1 MPHLFDE
8 LKRRNVIR
16 VAIAYA
22 VASWILAQVS
32 DLAASN
38 LNFPDWFVPMVLVVL
53 AFGFPIVVIFAW
65 AFEMT
70 PEGLKKT
77 SEMDRTRSITPGTG
91 KNLNILVFAV
101 MALAIVY
108 FVFDKFMWS
117 ESDGGALGETAS
129 WSASGSGKE
138 YPTIAVLPFVNMSSD
153 PEQEYFSDGIS
164 EEILNVL
171 AQVKDLRVAGRTSSF
186 AFKGRNED
194 LRQIGDTLGVEHILE
209 GSVRRSGD
217 QVRITAQLIQ
227 VEDGFHL
234 WSETYDRQLIDI
246 FAIQDEISAA
256 ILQQLKAQLLDGQSV
271 AVLRADSTAF
281 DLYLQAR
288 QWMRERTE
296 ASLLAAIEALDKSIA
311 ADASFAPAWAQRG
324 VAILLLKDSFGS
336 YGSIPTKQAISQ
348 ATPYLEEAIRL
359 NPQLAEALAG
369 MGLLHLGRNEAEEG
383 IAYLKQALAVNPAS
397 IDALNWLKEG
407 YIILGRIQSSL
418 AVLEEIRLRDPMYIP
433 GIIDIVY
440 GYTIVGRNEEAIALL
455 EGILPMFPDEVHD
468 QLWIGAAH
476 AISQHQLIS
485 IGERLYASQP
495 TQHANRLVL
504 GYLHNSIE
512 NPERTLEV
520 AGDLPAAIVALN
532 KLGRSEEAIKLA
544 YAMAAEGQPAA
555 VIALIG
561 VLNNNGRHDE
571 LIEFVEQRWPDLD
584 AFEADVPE
592 LRRGEGASALGH
604 IAHAYFELGQMV
616 KYGIA
621 MWHFKTLLDEQLE
634 EGVSNRNF
642 WGSQAHCSLLFGD
655 EVKAMDFLAAI
666 ADTGTG
672 VLLPKT
678 LINDPRYL
686 EIVEQLH
693 DNLNAERAA
702 LGLDP
707 VGT

>member
-70 PEGLKKT
+70 PGGLKKT
-77 SEMDRTRSITPGTG
+77 SEMDRTRSITPGTS
-91 KNLNILVFAV
+91 KKLNILVFAV

-108 FVFDKFMWS
+108 FVFDKFMLS

-129 WSASGSGKE
+129 WSASGSGQE

-256 ILQQLKAQLLDGQSV
+256 ILQQLKAQLLNGQSI
-271 AVLRADSTAF
+271 AVVRADSTAF

-288 QWMRERTE
+288 QRMRERTE
-296 ASLLAAIEALDKSIA
+296 ASLLAAVETLDKSIA

-324 VAILLLKDSFGS
+324 VAILLLKDSVGS

-369 MGLLHLGRNEAEEG
+369 MGLLHLGRNEVEEG

-407 YIILGRIQSSL
+407 YITLGRIQNSL

-433 GIIDIVY
+433 GIVDIVY

-476 AISQHQLIS
+476 AISQHETIS
-485 IGERLYASQP
+485 IAERLYASQP
-495 TQHANRLVL
+495 TQNANRLAL

-520 AGDLPAAIVALN
+520 AGDLPVAIAALN
-532 KLGRSEEAIKLA
+532 KLGRSEEAIRLA
-544 YAMAAEGQPAA
+544 YTMAAEGQA
-555 VIALIG
+555 VTELIG
-561 VLNNNGRHDE
+561 VLSNNKRYGE

-584 AFEADVPE
+584 AFEADVPG
-592 LRRGEGASALGH
+592 LRQGEGASALGH
-604 IAHAYFELGQMV
+604 IAHAYFELGQMA

-621 MWHFKTLLDEQLE
+621 MWHFKTLIDEQLE

-642 WGSQAHCSLLFGD
+642 WGSQAHFSLLSGD
-655 EVKAMDFLAAI
+655 KVKAMDFLAAI

-678 LINDPRYL
+678 LINDPRYI

-702 LGLDP
+702 LGLEP